1 MDSLWFRVPAVL
13 VLWLTATVA
22 LFQATL
28 GNPSFY
34 TGGWFYVACGACGAL
49 ALFIGKLDRVASLMA
64 PPALAVASFVIVDA
78 LRLGY
83 FGL

>member
-13 VLWLTATVA
+13 VLWLIATVA

-28 GNPSFY
+28 GNPTFY
-34 TGGWFYVACGACGAL
+34 TGGWFCVACGACGAL
-49 ALFIGKLDRVASLMA
+49 GLFIGKLNHVASVMA
-64 PPALAVASFVIVDA
+64 PPVLAVASIVIVGA